1 MVTKRKIT
9 LVSFIAALI
18 LLGSLCGL
26 FLYYYFHP
34 SAIKP
39 LVEKS
44 ISRSTGT
51 SFTIE
56 KLSYSLRPFKI
67 QAQGISARPADSVE
81 GFHLEIP
88 VLKADIGLEGPL
100 RHRTLRVK
108 NLMITGFS
116 LRFSGDMRLPLPPS
130 KERGPSLLNR
140 VLKWM
145 LGTFFFRDIAFQS
158 AELAG
163 GTIAA
168 QLKDQMIQVSEINA
182 KLNSDLLIEVSCK
195 AQIQWPAQ
203 KMALTTPHLL
213 ITTAHAIS
221 LVEPKIEGLLT
232 AQRMMLQG
240 PDVNVNNM
248 EVKAK
253 FIYDHDHKNVSF
265 KPMEFSGEGV
275 TLTRVYERT
284 PVSLNLRLK
293 AEGAM
298 DLRKRELNATL
309 LYLTVGDALQLQG
322 KLAVGFGP
330 QSSVGL
336 ELFDSYFFPQ
346 KLLPFLP
353 EATRRRVASLNV
365 SGSLSVDGG
374 IKGVRKQKSWSWQTK
389 LRAGLIKNRYS
400 YTTEQI
406 QLNGRATGTVQVE
419 GTFPGIRL
427 AASMKAHETVLSSKV
442 VQLRPF
448 NASLD
453 LSGGHPVYKIT
464 DLKAQI
470 PEAKVVVGKKEVL
483 IGDIETHIREG
494 TFDVEKRSL
503 ILPEIQLNSSLLQNL
518 LLSLRA
524 DGEKVDIGLQGEQI
538 NLINSVRVLNLLPPG
553 WELRGSDSIYLRA
566 SQEKKGEWVF
576 SSELGFQ
583 ELGFQNHD
591 SSCVGENIY
600 MRAVTKGR
608 IFPARAVIAGNTS
621 IQIHGGE
628 VLYDRFYSDLN
639 KNEFFSLCEGTYDIS
654 EKSLQLLNLRLGLRD
669 IVTLEIKGN
678 LVHKAHDRSA
688 RLSLNIPEIPLKPAF
703 DYFVREPFQTEKPF
717 LSALDTK
724 GTFSAD
730 LTLTGSGADWAV
742 EGRCRWHDGEL
753 SLGKTAISFQG
764 IDLDLPVWYQTQ
776 QRNDSKGPVNGA
788 LSIQS
793 MVLPFLPEQPLA
805 LTLDAGPN
813 LLSLTIPTIIKIP
826 GGEVEVGPAVCRDLF
841 SPRRSIETSL
851 SVEITQ
857 IDPVISK
864 IWSHPHKGGI
874 RGKLDPVYFEGG
886 EVRSYG
892 DLKAGAFG
900 GEIVFSDLSASG
912 LFSSAPVFKLS
923 ALWDDLSLAELTT
936 ATSFGKIEGVLKG
949 HVKDLE
955 IAFGQPQRFE
965 LLLET
970 VKRKGVPQKISV
982 RAVDNI
988 AFIGGGQSPFVG
1000 FAGSLASLFRNFPYE
1015 QIGVRASLGNDVF
1028 RINGTIREGGMEYL
1042 VKRGGLSGVNVVNQN
1057 PDNRISFK
1065 DMVKRIK
1072 RVTARSGGP
1081 VIK

>member
-1 MVTKRKIT
+1 MVTKRKII

-18 LLGSLCGL
+18 LLGSLSGL

-34 SAIKP
+34 AAIKP
-39 LVEKS
+39 LMEKS
-44 ISRSTGT
+44 ISRYTGT

-56 KLSYSLRPFKI
+56 KLSYSLRPFRI
-67 QAQGISARPADSVE
+67 QAQGISATPADSLE
-81 GFHLEIP
+81 GFHLEIS

-100 RHRTLRVK
+100 RHRILRVK

-145 LGTFFFRDIAFQS
+145 LGTFFFRDISFQS

-182 KLNSDLLIEVSCK
+182 KLNPDLLIEVSCK
-195 AQIQWPAQ
+195 AQIQWPVQ
-203 KMALTTPHLL
+203 KMTLTTPHLL

-232 AQRMMLQG
+232 AQRMMLQS
-240 PDVNVNNM
+240 PDVNVSNM

-275 TLTRVYERT
+275 TLTRVYERA
-284 PVSLNLRLK
+284 PVPLNLRLK
-293 AEGAM
+293 AEGAI
-298 DLRKRELNATL
+298 DLRKRDLNATL
-309 LYLTVGDALQLQG
+309 LNLTAGDALQLQG

-336 ELFDSYFFPQ
+336 ELFESYLLPQ

-353 EATRRRVASLNV
+353 EGTRRRLAPLNV
-365 SGSLSVDGG
+365 SGSLSVNGG
-374 IKGVRKQKSWSWQTK
+374 IKGLRKQNTWSWHTK
-389 LRAGLIKNRYS
+389 LQVGLIKNRYS
-400 YTTEQI
+400 YITEQI
-406 QLNGRATGTVQVE
+406 KLNGRATGTIQVE
-419 GTFPGIRL
+419 GKFPDIRL
-427 AASMKAHETVLSSKV
+427 AVTMKAHETVLASKV

-453 LSGGHPVYKIT
+453 LSGGHPVYKIR

-470 PEAKVVVGKKEVL
+470 PKAKVVVGKKEVL
-483 IGDIETHIREG
+483 IGDIEAHIREG

-503 ILPEIQLNSSLLQNL
+503 VLPEIRLDSSLLQNL

-524 DGEKVDIGLQGEQI
+524 HGQKVNIELKGERS
-538 NLINSVRVLNLLPPG
+538 NLFNSARILNLLPAG
-553 WELRGSDSIYLRA
+553 WQFSGVDSIRVVA
-566 SQEKKGEWVF
+566 SQDKKGEWLF
-576 SSELGFQ
+576 SSKLDLK
-583 ELGFQNHD
+583 ELGFQNQD
-591 SSCVGENIY
+591 SSWMGEKISIG
-600 MRAVTKGR
+600 AVTKGR
-608 IFPARAVIAGNTS
+608 IYTQRASITATTS
-621 IQIHGGE
+621 LRLHGGE
-628 VLYDRFYSDLN
+628 ILCDRFYSDLN
-639 KNEFFSLCEGTYDIS
+639 RNTFFSLCEGTYDIS
-654 EKSLQLLNLRLGLRD
+654 RKSLQLSNLRLGLKG
-669 IVTLEIKGN
+669 IVTLEMEGA
-678 LVHKAHDRSA
+678 LVNRVHDRSA

-703 DYFVREPFQTEKPF
+703 DYFVREPFQAEKPF

-730 LTLTGSGADWAV
+730 LTLTGSKADWAV
-742 EGRCRWHDGEL
+742 EGNCRWHDGEL

-776 QRNDSKGPVNGA
+776 QRNNNKGPVNGA

-793 MVLPFLPEQPLA
+793 MVLPLLPEQPLA
-805 LTLDAGPN
+805 LALDAGPN

-851 SVEITQ
+851 TVKITQ

-864 IWSHPHKGGI
+864 IWSHPLKGGI

-886 EVRSYG
+886 EVKSYG
-892 DLKAGAFG
+892 DLRADVFG

-923 ALWDDLSLAELTT
+923 ALWDDLSLGELTT
-936 ATSFGKIEGVLKG
+936 ATSFGKVEGVLKG
-949 HVKDLE
+949 YVKDLE
-955 IAFGQPQRFE
+955 IAFGQAQRFD

-970 VKRKGVPQKISV
+970 VRRKGVPQKISV

-1015 QIGVRASLGNDVF
+1015 QIGIRALLGNDVF
-1028 RINGTIREGGMEYL
+1028 RINGTIREGGTEYL